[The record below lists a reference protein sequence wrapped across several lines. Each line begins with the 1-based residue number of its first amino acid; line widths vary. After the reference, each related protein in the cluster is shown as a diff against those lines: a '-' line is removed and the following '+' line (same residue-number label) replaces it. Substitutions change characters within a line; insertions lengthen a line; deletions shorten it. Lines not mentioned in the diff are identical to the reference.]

1 MNEFKKVSD
10 YYQAIK
16 NDRKKLNS
24 LLPLVEIFEKVTN
37 SILLINSLNV
47 FI

>member
-10 YYQAIK
+10 HYQAIK

-24 LLPLVEIFEKVTN
+24 LLPLVEIFEKVK
-37 SILLINSLNV
+37 LLFWV
-47 FI
+47 